1 MIIDSINLYRGTDAE
16 PMAEVSVMIR
26 SMIASSLSFM
36 ERFYSASLAEEI
48 LFNLEEDREFRV
60 YDC

>member
-1 MIIDSINLYRGTDAE
+1 MIIDSINLYRGTDAA

-26 SMIASSLSFM
+26 SMIANSLSFM